1 MWALNRQEQ
10 RAVLFLLTALVVGG
24 TIKLIRNR
32 RFEQV
37 DDGWLAERD
46 QLFAFFQQQAKEE
59 ELAIDSP
66 SETGVKKQDLVN
78 RINLNTASAQQL
90 QTLKKIGPALA
101 QRILDYRA
109 KQGPFQ
115 TIEDLQKVKGIGPKT
130 FANIKEHITVE

>member
-59 ELAIDSP
+59 ELAIYSP